1 MENQF
6 KKSEFATS
14 HFVFLSPRRPCESI
28 SDVLEFDASRD
39 KKVVEA
45 LEEMKKEG
53 YTQFNIQYIPSLEI
67 SGKGLLHVIII
78 AWK

>member
-1 MENQF
+1 MVKTYNN
-6 KKSEFATS
+6 KSVMGVPLAPKYFTCPTCNEIC
-14 HFVFLSPRRPCESI
+14 SP
-28 SDVLEFDASRD
+28 
-39 KKVVEA
+39 
-45 LEEMKKEG
+45 MKKEG